1 MVFVEN
7 SSMTLRTIKV
17 PANAKTR
24 IAEFVKELGG
34 EVVSNKSKAAKKEA
48 LLNEIKQGLN
58 DVKLIRQGK
67 IKPFSMSD
75 LVS

>member
-1 MVFVEN
+1 
-7 SSMTLRTIKV
+7 MTLLTIKV
-17 PANAKTR
+17 PASAKSR

-34 EVVSNKSKAAKKEA
+34 EVVSNKSKATKKEV

-75 LVS
+75 LLSGK